1 MVVQRKTKYR
11 KVIGTFQLIL
21 FLNLSTEFVRGETL
35 TPPYFNLAEGKN
47 ITASATCGV
56 DHEGPELFCKLIGA
70 NSENDIST
78 NVIQGQVRNHQ
89 IVLFKLKLF
98 QFEQN
103 CFGKLKC

>member
-1 MVVQRKTKYR
+1 MPKTRNRKA
-11 KVIGTFQLIL
+11 VGPFQLFIIL
-21 FLNLSTEFVRGETL
+21 VLNFDYTRGETL

-78 NVIQGQVRNHQ
+78 NVIQGQVRNNMQ
-89 IVLFKLKLF
+89 ITLNK
-98 QFEQN
+98 QN
-103 CFGKLKC
+103 NRA

>member
-1 MVVQRKTKYR
+1 MVLQRKTKFR

-21 FLNLSTEFVRGETL
+21 FLNLSIEYVRGETL

-78 NVIQGQVRNHQ
+78 NVIQGQVRKHNF
-89 IVLFKLKLF
+89 IFFKLSLYN
-98 QFEQN
+98 FEVN
-103 CFGKLKC
+103 I

>member
-1 MVVQRKTKYR
+1 MVMVMQRETR
-11 KVIGTFQLIL
+11 LGKVVGTFHLIVFSVL
-21 FLNLSTEFVRGETL
+21 IIENVRGETL

-78 NVIQGQVRNHQ
+78 NVIQGQVR
-89 IVLFKLKLF
+89 
-98 QFEQN
+98 
-103 CFGKLKC
+103 